1 MNAMLEI
8 LLFGLAMILRQTR
21 PVDSLGCIQ
30 GTVASTWLLQS
41 LADLTPPAAEVDLAA
56 D

>member
-1 MNAMLEI
+1 MRST
-8 LLFGLAMILRQTR
+8 GLHFASEST

-30 GTVASTWLLQS
+30 GTVSSTWLLQS